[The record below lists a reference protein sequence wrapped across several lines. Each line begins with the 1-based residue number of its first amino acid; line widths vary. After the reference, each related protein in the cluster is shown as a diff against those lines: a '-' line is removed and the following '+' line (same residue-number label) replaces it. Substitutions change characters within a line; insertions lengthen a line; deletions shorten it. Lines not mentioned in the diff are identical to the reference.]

1 MRFLAFQ
8 TSSPLCRR
16 HNQALQKSPNKFGF
30 TLIELLIVVAIIGI
44 LAALLLPVLGRVQE
58 KANTGKT
65 LSNLRQLHQG
75 AATWA
80 TENNGNFPVL
90 HDSEHPLGEIWVNAI
105 ATIAYPNVVANAG
118 TANTWVWDRWP
129 KGYEGTIFRSPNAER
144 GANGSVSYNRII
156 PSYGY
161 NSKFTRAT
169 GRNLMVRFPPSKT
182 VMFADNDGKSHALAA
197 VAYPGYGALNPRN
210 GASSP
215 YAADG
220 LAAVVF
226 LDGHSEMLTAEQCKT
241 LSTNATDAFWGK

>member
-8 TSSPLCRR
+8 TYSSLCRR

-30 TLIELLIVVAIIGI
+30 TLIELLTVVAIIGV
-44 LAALLLPVLGRVQE
+44 LAALLLTVLGRVRE

-80 TENNGNFPVL
+80 TENNGNFPVW
-90 HDSEHPLGEIWVNAI
+90 HDEVQPLGEIWVNAI

-144 GANGSVSYNRII
+144 GANGSISYNRSI

-161 NSKFTRAT
+161 NSRFTRTT

-182 VMFADNDGKSHALAA
+182 VMFADNDGKSHALLP